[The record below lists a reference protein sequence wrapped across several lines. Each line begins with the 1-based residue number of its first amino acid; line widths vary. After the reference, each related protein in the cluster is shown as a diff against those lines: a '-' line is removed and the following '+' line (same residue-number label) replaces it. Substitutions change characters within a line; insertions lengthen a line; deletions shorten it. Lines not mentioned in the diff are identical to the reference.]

1 MKIMNVGVLQ
11 MDITW
16 ADAPANV
23 ARIDQLLPQ
32 ADDIDLLVLPETFS
46 TGFCMEPEGV
56 AEPEDGYTLTQ
67 MRRWAAALDCAVVG
81 SVPVAGEGRF
91 YNRMYFVCPDGTT
104 HWYDK
109 RHLFAFGGE
118 NRCYAPG
125 KERVVVEFRG
135 FRFLLQVCYDLRFPV
150 WSRCREKDYD
160 AIIYVANWPESRRHV
175 WNVLLRARA
184 LENQCYV
191 VGVNRVGD
199 GQGVAYRGG
208 SVIINPYGKE
218 ISSCP
223 DGEESL
229 SFGTL
234 ERAALD
240 KFRQHFP
247 VLDDADSFELVS
259 E

>member
-91 YNRMYFVCPDGTT
+91 YNRMYFVCPDGTA
-104 HWYDK
+104 HWYNK

-118 NRCYAPG
+118 NQCYTPG
-125 KERVVVEFRG
+125 EERVVVEFRG

-150 WSRCREKDYD
+150 WSRCRSDYD
-160 AIIYVANWPESRRHV
+160 AIIYVANWPEGRRSV
-175 WNVLLRARA
+175 WDVLLKARA

-191 VGVNRVGD
+191 IGVNRVGS
-199 GQGVAYRGG
+199 GSGVTYNGG
-208 SVIINPYGKE
+208 STIIGPYGKE
-218 ISSCP
+218 IASCP
-223 DGEESL
+223 DGEEAYVQGKISL
-229 SFGTL
+229 
-234 ERAALD
+234 AVQNN
-240 KFRQHFP
+240 FRSHFP
-247 VLDDADSFELVS
+247 VLDDADDFILSVGR
-259 E
+259 